1 MQDERTGRAVR
12 KTTLAAV
19 LLTALA
25 SCDRP
30 GNGVAAMSEPRT
42 YEPVGRTLR
51 WGASDAERFGTSA
64 ADFAANAK
72 NPARAAPSYDLPT
85 GWVELPPAPMREVNL
100 AVAGDARAGCY
111 LTTLN
116 GEAGGLAA
124 NVNRWRGQLSLP
136 PLTAE
141 EIAALPRVEWLGRS
155 AVLADFEGAWTGMAG
170 DGEPSEGRLV
180 GLLAI
185 DPSRSRFLKMVG
197 PRDVIAREV
206 GAFRALVASFREGTA
221 AKEPAKATPAATEAP
236 AASGTLAW
244 TAPAGWQRGPDKA
257 MREVTFLAGPKGE
270 VECYVTLLAGD
281 GGGLR
286 ANLDRWSGQMGQ
298 EPLSERELAALA
310 RVTIL
315 GADGVVAEI
324 PRGSDA
330 TAPAEHELL
339 IGALSIQPEQSLF
352 VKMVGPRAA
361 VEAQR
366 EAFLEL
372 CRSLRSAG

>member
-1 MQDERTGRAVR
+1 
-12 KTTLAAV
+12 
-19 LLTALA
+19 
-25 SCDRP
+25 
-30 GNGVAAMSEPRT
+30 
-42 YEPVGRTLR
+42 
-51 WGASDAERFGTSA
+51 
-64 ADFAANAK
+64 
-72 NPARAAPSYDLPT
+72 
-85 GWVELPPAPMREVNL
+85 
-100 AVAGDARAGCY
+100 
-111 LTTLN
+111 
-116 GEAGGLAA
+116 
-124 NVNRWRGQLSLP
+124 
-136 PLTAE
+136 
-141 EIAALPRVEWLGRS
+141 
-155 AVLADFEGAWTGMAG
+155 
-170 DGEPSEGRLV
+170 
-180 GLLAI
+180 
-185 DPSRSRFLKMVG
+185 
-197 PRDVIAREV
+197 
-206 GAFRALVASFREGTA
+206 
-221 AKEPAKATPAATEAP
+221 
-236 AASGTLAW
+236 
-244 TAPAGWQRGPDKA
+244 

-286 ANLDRWSGQMGQ
+286 ANLGRWSGQMGQ